1 MDHVLSFNTSTTK
14 QCHNITILDDDNCE
28 CNEYFVSSL
37 STSDYKIEIDVPT
50 VTICISDDQNDSECR
65 KLCVISNIS
74 SIHLLLYIRF
84 NAHPHFHRK

>member
-1 MDHVLSFNTSTTK
+1 MEVMDHVLSFNTSTTK

-50 VTICISDDQNDSECR
+50 VTICISDNQNDRECR
-65 KLCVISNIS
+65 KLLCVISNS
-74 SIHLLLYIRF
+74 
-84 NAHPHFHRK
+84 